1 MPETTRQSALRQ
13 ALSWPVSRRSL
24 VVMAVVGT
32 VLNLINQG
40 DAIFSGADTDWLKAA
55 LTYLVPFCV
64 ASYGAYTAFGETARR
79 QNREQG

>member
-1 MPETTRQSALRQ
+1 MPETIRQSALRQ

-40 DAIFSGADTDWLKAA
+40 DALFSAADIDWPKAA

-64 ASYGAYTAFGETARR
+64 ASYGAYTAFGEAVKRR
-79 QNREQG
+79 D